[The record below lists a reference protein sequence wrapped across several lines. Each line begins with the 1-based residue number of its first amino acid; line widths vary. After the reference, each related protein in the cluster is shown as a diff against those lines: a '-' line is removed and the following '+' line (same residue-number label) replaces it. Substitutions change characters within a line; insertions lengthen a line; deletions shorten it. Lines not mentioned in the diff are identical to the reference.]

1 MHSRNLPLYTMRV
14 HNAAMESVSYREV
27 LAGNIRAARARA
39 GLGQELVAGRMRRL
53 GFSEWR
59 YQTVGVAEKGKRR
72 ITAEEVMA
80 LAWVLQTS
88 VYELMRP
95 AESAGLVRF
104 PAGDAISARSIAL
117 SATAHNDRAVTWQD
131 AEPEFTTDS
140 GEVSARVIVGPRFPP
155 A

>member
-1 MHSRNLPLYTMRV
+1 MRV
-14 HNAAMESVSYREV
+14 HNAGMESVSYREV

-59 YQTVGVAEKGKRR
+59 YQTVGVVEKGKRR
-72 ITAEEVMA
+72 VTAEEVMA

-95 AESAGLVRF
+95 AESAW
-104 PAGDAISARSIAL
+104 P
-117 SATAHNDRAVTWQD
+117 
-131 AEPEFTTDS
+131 
-140 GEVSARVIVGPRFPP
+140 GEVPRRGCDQCPLNCPVGYRP
-155 A
+155 